1 MADISQD
8 AVPLAVW
15 MLMRRAREA
24 GSVMDRSDTLG
35 PIAQHT
41 QNEGQANA
49 NEAVNRLIAA
59 YLYTPTHLSSPF
71 HSW

>member
-8 AVPLAVW
+8 AVVSAAW
-15 MLMRRAREA
+15 MRIRARQA
-24 GSVMDRSDTLG
+24 GSAMDRSDTLG
-35 PIAQHT
+35 PVAQHT

-59 YLYTPTHLSSPF
+59 YLYTPTHISSPF
-71 HSW
+71 YSW